1 MYKNEKK
8 KATSDVPKT
17 CNVSKISNTIVTMLT
32 LSPTQIEEQNKSVI

>member
-1 MYKNEKK
+1 MKK
-8 KATSDVPKT
+8 KKPQVTSPKT